1 MNIGEINSQ
10 IEALGR
16 EERSIRNRL
25 AVHGN
30 DPTRLDFSMIAVI
43 HGKLWPLK
51 AMRDSLK
58 RGGILGTAKS
68 VRNGVVT
75 LT

>member
-1 MNIGEINSQ
+1 MQLAEINSL
-10 IEALGR
+10 IADLDH
-16 EERSIRNRL
+16 EERKIRNRL

-51 AMRDSLK
+51 AMRDSFNH
-58 RGGILGTAKS
+58 S
-68 VRNGVVT
+68 
-75 LT
+75 